1 MPTPNAAL
9 PGAAE
14 PSGIRAGGSRGR
26 PEPDPPVP
34 SDCRP
39 APLAAPAHRRPDLA
53 HTRALRRLP
62 GGRPVR
68 AVSTA
73 GTASAQMRA
82 PEPPLL
88 PTTSYSIAMTERILM
103 IEDDVD
109 LASMLGEYLRGA
121 GVQVD
126 AVHDA
131 ASGLAALSRA
141 KPDAV
146 ILDVML
152 PDLDGFEVCRRI
164 RASSDVP
171 VIMLTARGDD
181 ADRIVGL
188 ELGADDYLPKPFNP
202 RELLAR
208 IRAVLRRS
216 ARAASSVRRVMR
228 FGRLEIDADSRQ
240 VTLGD
245 DPCHLTGY
253 QFDVLHVLA
262 SNAGRVMSR
271 EQLMDRLRGESLEA
285 FDRSIDVH
293 VSRIRAA
300 VEDDPHNPRRII
312 TVRGAGYVFASEQ
325 D

>member
-1 MPTPNAAL
+1 MARMHAPN
-9 PGAAE
+9 P
-14 PSGIRAGGSRGR
+14 
-26 PEPDPPVP
+26 PERTV
-34 SDCRP
+34 
-39 APLAAPAHRRPDLA
+39 A
-53 HTRALRRLP
+53 
-62 GGRPVR
+62 
-68 AVSTA
+68 
-73 GTASAQMRA
+73 
-82 PEPPLL
+82 
-88 PTTSYSIAMTERILM
+88 SYSNAMTERILL
-103 IEDDVD
+103 IEDDES
-109 LASMLGEYLRGA
+109 LASMLGEYLH
-121 GVQVD
+121 GVGMQVE
-126 AVHDA
+126 AAHDA
-131 ASGLAALSRA
+131 ASGLAALARTR
-141 KPDAV
+141 PDAV

-152 PDLDGFEVCRRI
+152 PDGDGFEVCRRI

-208 IRAVLRRS
+208 MRAVLRRS
-216 ARAASSVRRVMR
+216 DRARSSVRDVMR

-245 DPCHLTGY
+245 APCHLTGY
-253 QFDVLHVLA
+253 QFDVLYVLA

-271 EQLMDRLRGESLEA
+271 DQLMDRLRGESLEA

-300 VEDDPHNPRRII
+300 IEDDAHHPRRII
-312 TVRGAGYVFASEQ
+312 TVRGAGYVFTSEQ